1 MLKQI
6 KYTYI
11 TKDKSTSGIVTSL
24 SHALKSLDILLG
36 EYKVIDNIEMGVR
49 IYPESVQPF
58 AIRCSEDEV
67 LQLVKQFIDDGI
79 ELILLNGF
87 NIDLDEIR
95 KTYAPLVDEYDFM
108 LCINKLYDVEE
119 NISITIDPAI
129 HEMDDEEWKKVK
141 KEIEEDMEDVMMEFE
156 LDDEES
162 MDFLK
167 KIVPISALK
176 SKKTPGVENIFEDLF
191 TFKSKE
197 KDEELD
203 GMEPDVIYSQVLSDK
218 ELHITKT
225 VDGCIVIDNEIDMI
239 TIDKDQIDFFINT
252 ISQLLK

>member
-11 TKDKSTSGIVTSL
+11 TKDKSTGGIVTSL
-24 SHALKSLDILLG
+24 SHALKSLDVLLG

-58 AIRCSEDEV
+58 TIRCSEDEV
-67 LQLVKQFIDDGI
+67 LQLVKQFINDGI

-95 KTYAPLVDEYDFM
+95 TTYAPLVDEYDFM

-119 NISITIDPAI
+119 NISITIDPTI
-129 HEMDDEEWKKVK
+129 YKMDDEKWKKVK

-156 LDDEES
+156 LDEEES

-176 SKKTPGVENIFEDLF
+176 PKKPGANNIFEELF
-191 TFKSKE
+191 AFNSKE
-197 KDEELD
+197 KHDKLD
-203 GMEPDVIYSQVLSDK
+203 GMEPDVTYSQVLSDK